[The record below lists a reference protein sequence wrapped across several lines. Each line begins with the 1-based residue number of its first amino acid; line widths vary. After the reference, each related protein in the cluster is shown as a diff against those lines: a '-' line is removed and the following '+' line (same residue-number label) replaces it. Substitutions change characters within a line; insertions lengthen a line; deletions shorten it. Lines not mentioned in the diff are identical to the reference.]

1 MAVEES
7 KIIDLI
13 ALYEKYE
20 KECLATGGAVNSS
33 RARLYRTIIKDL
45 ESLLPRKTLA
55 DLNVVDFTD
64 LTGTI
69 VEYRGMRGVLLG
81 GGDNMVT
88 LFTFA
93 DKCATYTDPALVY
106 ALDEDRIWDEMGNV
120 LK

>member
-1 MAVEES
+1 MAIEES

-13 ALYEKYE
+13 ASYEKYE
-20 KECLATGGAVNSS
+20 EGCLNTGGAVNSS

-69 VEYRGMRGVLLG
+69 VEYRGMQSVVLVG
-81 GGDNMVT
+81 NENIVV

-93 DKCATYTDPALVY
+93 NPGVVHVEPTLVY
-106 ALDEDRIWDEMGNV
+106 PLDEDRIWNRSGV
-120 LK
+120 IL